1 MSTPIRDNVARH
13 RFELEEGGV
22 TAVAN
27 YTLADGVIT
36 FTHTET
42 PPQARGR
49 GMASRLVEGALQA
62 SRARGLR
69 VLPQCSFV
77 RAYLDRHPQFADL
90 VA

>member
-1 MSTPIRDNVARH
+1 MPAPVRDNLALH
-13 RFELEEGGV
+13 RFELEESGV

-42 PPQARGR
+42 PPAARGR
-49 GMASRLVEGALQA
+49 GMASRLVAGALQA

-69 VLPQCSFV
+69 VVPQCSFV
-77 RAYLDRHPQFADL
+77 RAYLARHPQFADL
-90 VA
+90 MA